1 LNFATG
7 AEIITPIGGNK
18 LSNAP
23 THTIFIGAQYEKVF
37 NNKLKAI
44 FRGELRNMG
53 DQFTDI
59 QNQIKQDTYTL
70 LNSRLSIV
78 YGQYSMSFWIQNITN
93 ERYLAYGNPD
103 SSFGRQSRMA
113 QPKTYGL
120 TLSIKF

>member
-1 LNFATG
+1 
-7 AEIITPIGGNK
+7 
-18 LSNAP
+18 
-23 THTIFIGAQYEKVF
+23 
-37 NNKLKAI
+37 
-44 FRGELRNMG
+44 MG

-103 SSFGRQSRMA
+103 SSFGRQARIA
-113 QPKTYGL
+113 QPRTVGI
-120 TLSIKF
+120 TLSAKF